1 MEKRIANIIIQNPG
15 GTASKAS
22 SSYKVA
28 LPSTW
33 VNQLGVNAD
42 NRQLLLSFDG
52 TTITISKVI
61 SFEKFIETKRQA
73 GHKLLLL
80 SYYDGDTLCSQIAAD
95 DTDQTLCTKDFV
107 SDFLKTAFGNNQ
119 LPTWE
124 DYLHFLEDRCI
135 PHARAGLRE
144 YLETLDLE
152 EYDPLEIIKKTS
164 GRMAEDDQWIRLEGV
179 K

>member
-1 MEKRIANIIIQNPG
+1 MEKRIANIITQNPG

-28 LPSTW
+28 LPSIW

-52 TTITISKVI
+52 TAITISKII
-61 SFEKFIETKRQA
+61 SFEEFMESKRQS
-73 GHKLLLL
+73 GHNLLLL

-95 DTDQTLCTKDFV
+95 DTDQTLCVKDLV
-107 SDFLKTAFGNNQ
+107 TDFLKTAFGNNQ

-124 DYLHFLEDRCI
+124 DYLSFLEDRCI
-135 PHARAGLRE
+135 PRTRAGLRE
-144 YLETLDLE
+144 YLEALGLD

-164 GRMAEDDQWIRLEGV
+164 GRMAEDDQWIRLEVV

>member
-1 MEKRIANIIIQNPG
+1 MEKRIANIIIQNPE

-22 SSYKVA
+22 CSYKVA

-33 VNQLGVNAD
+33 VNQLGVDPD

-52 TTITISKVI
+52 TSITISKVLN
-61 SFEKFIETKRQA
+61 FDQFLENKLQE
-73 GHKLLLL
+73 HHDLLLL
-80 SYYDGDTLCSQIAAD
+80 SYYDSDILCSQIAAD
-95 DTDQTLCTKDFV
+95 YTDQTLCIKDFV

-135 PHARAGLRE
+135 PRTRAGLRE
-144 YLETLDLE
+144 YLETLDLD

-164 GRMAEDDQWIRLEGV
+164 GRMAEDHQWIQLEV
-179 K
+179 VV

>member
-1 MEKRIANIIIQNPG
+1 MEKRTANIIIQNPG
-15 GTASKAS
+15 GTASKAA

-33 VNQLGVNAD
+33 VNQLGVD
-42 NRQLLLSFDG
+42 NDHRQLLLSFNG
-52 TTITISKVI
+52 TSITISKLL
-61 SFEKFIETKRQA
+61 SFDQFLENKQREN
-73 GHKLLLL
+73 HHLLLL
-80 SYYDGDTLCSQIAAD
+80 SYYDRDILCSQIAAD
-95 DTDQTLCTKDFV
+95 YTDQTLCVKDFV
-107 SDFLKTAFGNNQ
+107 ADFLRTAFGNNRI
-119 LPTWE
+119 PTWE

-164 GRMAEDDQWIRLEGV
+164 GRMAEDHQWIQLEVV

>member
-1 MEKRIANIIIQNPG
+1 MEQRIGNIMIHHPG
-15 GTASKAS
+15 GTASKYS
-22 SSYKVA
+22 STYTVTI
-28 LPSTW
+28 PSSW

-61 SFEKFIETKRQA
+61 GFKEFVEAKRQA
-73 GHKLLLL
+73 GHNLLLL

-95 DTDQTLCTKDFV
+95 DTNQTLCVKDFV
-107 SDFLKTAFGNNQ
+107 TDCLKTAFGNNQ

-124 DYLHFLEDRCI
+124 DYLNFLEDRCI
-135 PHARAGLRE
+135 PRTRAGLRE
-144 YLETLDLE
+144 YLEALGLD
-152 EYDPLEIIKKTS
+152 EYDPLKIIQKTS
-164 GRMAEDDQWIRLEGV
+164 GRMAEDDQWIHLEVV

>member
-22 SSYKVA
+22 NSYKVA

-42 NRQLLLSFDG
+42 SRQLLLSFDG

-61 SFEKFIETKRQA
+61 SFEEFLESKQQA
-73 GHKLLLL
+73 GHNLLLL
-80 SYYDGDTLCSQIAAD
+80 SYYDGDTLCSQITAD
-95 DTDQTLCTKDFV
+95 YTDQTLCIKDFV

-124 DYLHFLEDRCI
+124 DYLNFLEDRCI
-135 PHARAGLRE
+135 PRTRAGLRE
-144 YLETLDLE
+144 YLETLGLD

-164 GRMAEDDQWIRLEGV
+164 GRMAEDHQWIQLEVV